1 MKKRTSI
8 PFILFLIIS
17 ALSAKEVY
25 FPNTLRRDGID
36 PDKSSSKWC
45 YARSRESEN
54 VVVFWEPGFGNDPS
68 TASGNYRVDMDKLL
82 QGAEKA
88 YAFNVDS
95 LKFVN
100 KGSSVTDN
108 YKLIIFL
115 LYSTDWVAN
124 GSGYDDQVGSMQVSS
139 AAAKSEPVI
148 AHEMGHCFQYI
159 TGCDTEGGYRYGFG
173 ENGSGGNGFWEQ
185 CAQWQAYK
193 VYPEEQFR
201 VHHFDQYIKC
211 NHLHILHEDPLY
223 ANYFLPDYWTI
234 KHDITFTAKLWR
246 ESRYPEDPV
255 ETYKRLNSL
264 NQDQFNDEMYEH
276 AARLTTW
283 DLPLIKSYGK
293 NYIDKRDQVKMNLT
307 PDNFWHIDHTVC
319 IENYGYNSIKLNAP
333 SRATDVTVHFK
344 GCAGANGFRAI
355 KTESGGWR
363 YGFVALLE
371 NGERIYS
378 DMGTA
383 NVEDGLNPEQS
394 LTFSCPDNC
403 SKLWLVVSGAP
414 QEHWKHPWDEDYSN
428 DEQWP
433 YQVKFRNTNLLGQET
448 EAQKPLVMN
457 LPTHV
462 NPTFLART
470 IYLPRNCKWQVTTL
484 SGKKI
489 KSGYG
494 KVLDISEFSGGVYML
509 SYSGRHLRFM
519 KR

>member
-1 MKKRTSI
+1 
-8 PFILFLIIS
+8 
-17 ALSAKEVY
+17 
-25 FPNTLRRDGID
+25 
-36 PDKSSSKWC
+36 
-45 YARSRESEN
+45 
-54 VVVFWEPGFGNDPS
+54 
-68 TASGNYRVDMDKLL
+68 
-82 QGAEKA
+82 
-88 YAFNVDS
+88 
-95 LKFVN
+95 
-100 KGSSVTDN
+100 
-108 YKLIIFL
+108 
-115 LYSTDWVAN
+115 
-124 GSGYDDQVGSMQVSS
+124 
-139 AAAKSEPVI
+139 
-148 AHEMGHCFQYI
+148 
-159 TGCDTEGGYRYGFG
+159 
-173 ENGSGGNGFWEQ
+173 
-185 CAQWQAYK
+185 
-193 VYPEEQFR
+193 
-201 VHHFDQYIKC
+201 
-211 NHLHILHEDPLY
+211 
-223 ANYFLPDYWTI
+223 
-234 KHDITFTAKLWR
+234 
-246 ESRYPEDPV
+246 
-255 ETYKRLNSL
+255 
-264 NQDQFNDEMYEH
+264 
-276 AARLTTW
+276 
-283 DLPLIKSYGK
+283 
-293 NYIDKRDQVKMNLT
+293 VKMNLT